1 MRITKKQFFVY
12 PAMMVLAMYATV
24 LGLMVPQIQI
34 AFGFSFTEVGF
45 LSTLQ
50 SIGMAVSLILCFGV
64 FSAFNAIKVS
74 AIAIVV
80 FSGLMVILGYNQN
93 VVLLYFLFFLIGFF
107 VNTIDALANTVI
119 SITAKT
125 RTSFYLGMLHA
136 LWALAGVL
144 GPFLAIALGGDYTM
158 AFLWLGIIMA
168 MAAVVYIFGLRA
180 QIKMPMVQNK
190 HHIGGLKK
198 LWKLIR
204 KKGMFKLVAINFF
217 SCLTMNTYI
226 FFISSYIKIN
236 NDGWLSGA
244 IMLSSMFLGLL
255 IGRLIFSKFVE
266 RIPILKT
273 MAITNALAI
282 VAFGLM
288 LVTQSMALNAVFTAL
303 GSLLIGANFPAL
315 VIESHKIVPEDV
327 SAASSL
333 VYFGLVA
340 ALFVGPALIGRI
352 GDAIG
357 LPLALLVNAALLV
370 PVVVLAAMLS
380 KHLDSPKRSS

>member
-1 MRITKKQFFVY
+1 
-12 PAMMVLAMYATV
+12 MMVLAMYSTV
-24 LGLMVPQIQI
+24 LGLMVPEIQ
-34 AFGFSFTEVGF
+34 AAFSFTLAEVGV

-50 SIGMAVSLILCFGV
+50 SVGMLVSLVLCFSV

-74 AIAIVV
+74 AIAVVV
-80 FSGLMVILGYNQN
+80 FSGLMIWLGYNTN

-107 VNTIDALANTVI
+107 LNTIDALSNTVI
-119 SITAKT
+119 SLTAKT
-125 RTSFYLGMLHA
+125 HINFYLGLLHA
-136 LWALAGVL
+136 LWALAGVG
-144 GPFLAIALGGDYTM
+144 GPFLAIALGGNYTP

-168 MAAVVYIFGLRA
+168 AAAVLYVFGLRA
-180 QIKMPMVQNK
+180 QIKMPMVHNK
-190 HHIGGLKK
+190 HNFGGLKK
-198 LWKLIR
+198 LAKLIR
-204 KKGMFKLVAINFF
+204 KKGMFTLVAINFF

-226 FFISSYIKIN
+226 FFISKYVEQSPDDK
-236 NDGWLSGA
+236 LSGA

-288 LVTQSMALNAVFTAL
+288 LVTTNPALMAVFAGV

-315 VIESHKIVPEDV
+315 VIESHKIVPHDV

-333 VYFGLVA
+333 IYFGLVM
-340 ALFVGPALIGRI
+340 ALFVGPAAIGAI
-352 GDAIG
+352 GDATG
-357 LPLALLVNAALLV
+357 LQIALLINAAMLV
-370 PVVVLAAMLS
+370 PVVVLAAKSS
-380 KHLDSPKRSS
+380 KQFDSPNG

>member
-12 PAMMVLAMYATV
+12 PTMMVLAMYSTV
-24 LGLMVPQIQI
+24 LGLMVPEIQ
-34 AFGFSFTEVGF
+34 AAFSFTLAEVGV

-50 SIGMAVSLILCFGV
+50 SVGMLVSLVLCFSV

-74 AIAIVV
+74 AIAVVV
-80 FSGLMVILGYNQN
+80 FSGLMIWLGYNTN

-107 VNTIDALANTVI
+107 LNTIDALSNTVI
-119 SITAKT
+119 SLTAKT
-125 RTSFYLGMLHA
+125 HINFYLGLLHA
-136 LWALAGVL
+136 LWALAGVG
-144 GPFLAIALGGDYTM
+144 GPFLAIALGGNYTP

-168 MAAVVYIFGLRA
+168 AAAVLYVFGLRA
-180 QIKMPMVQNK
+180 QIKMPMVHNK
-190 HHIGGLKK
+190 HNFGGLKK
-198 LWKLIR
+198 LAKLIR
-204 KKGMFKLVAINFF
+204 KKGMFTLVAINFF

-226 FFISSYIKIN
+226 FFISKYVEQSPDDK
-236 NDGWLSGA
+236 LSGA

-288 LVTQSMALNAVFTAL
+288 LVTTNPALMAVFAGV

-315 VIESHKIVPEDV
+315 VIESHKIVPHDV

-333 VYFGLVA
+333 IYFGLVM
-340 ALFVGPALIGRI
+340 ALFVGPAAIGAI
-352 GDAIG
+352 GDATG
-357 LPLALLVNAALLV
+357 LQIALLINAAMLV
-370 PVVVLAAMLS
+370 PVVVLAAKSS
-380 KHLDSPKRSS
+380 KQFDSPNG